1 MKSIALDEKWTFS
14 RGFLDSVGML
24 QEPGGGRSESSP

>member
-1 MKSIALDEKWTFS
+1 MKSIALDEKRTFS

-24 QEPGGGRSESSP
+24 QEPGGRSESSP

>member
-1 MKSIALDEKWTFS
+1 MKSIALDEKRTFS

-24 QEPGGGRSESSP
+24 QEPGGG